1 MQQLFINSHFIFS
14 LAFFLSAPL
23 CAGADLRTLSWLV
36 FTAVDSLVYDWY
48 ELNAAVFIP
57 CTHCLDSERSRYR
70 TVRLPT
76 LHFV

>member
-1 MQQLFINSHFIFS
+1 
-14 LAFFLSAPL
+14 
-23 CAGADLRTLSWLV
+23 V

-70 TVRLPT
+70 TRPPLPA
-76 LHFV
+76 LPLV